1 MRSARLRGPPQIH
14 PRNDPWPA
22 SISLALPHSPDPNA
36 SMPVATDVH
45 HQAQLAHRVHQV
57 SEHGYME
64 AVRKTGPAASKCPVR
79 KPPAGRTECERNV
92 RARRH
97 GRHQRT
103 GQGIR
108 MELRKPPAVQRAGI
122 RAVQHIFCMYGYLHG
137 PGRNSPQH
145 VDLTTDRESHQRRQ
159 HARDQLGLQHI

>member
-45 HQAQLAHRVHQV
+45 HQAQLAHRVHRV

-108 MELRKPPAVQRAGI
+108 MELRKPPAVQRASWD
-122 RAVQHIFCMYGYLHG
+122 QSSTTHILH
-137 PGRNSPQH
+137 
-145 VDLTTDRESHQRRQ
+145 VWILTWPRSQQPAACRFDN
-159 HARDQLGLQHI
+159 